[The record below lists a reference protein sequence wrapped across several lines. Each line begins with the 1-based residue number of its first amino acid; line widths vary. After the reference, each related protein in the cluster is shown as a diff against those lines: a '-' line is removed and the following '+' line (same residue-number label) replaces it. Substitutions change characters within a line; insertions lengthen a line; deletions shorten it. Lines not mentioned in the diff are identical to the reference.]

1 MHYKGF
7 LRDFL
12 LEVSAHNTVSYIAD
26 FVKKNLKK
34 KNCFVIATASEQMI
48 CAG

>member
-26 FVKKNLKK
+26 FVKEFLRK
-34 KNCFVIATASEQMI
+34 KNCFVIVLLLQPLLNR
-48 CAG
+48 